1 MIILKTPENNK
12 LELEISSTYEAKEFF
27 EREPYNFGEI
37 ISVISKNKNKII
49 LKSKLGYEII
59 FKGSFTTGDVGEE
72 LNGAIF
78 MLENCG
84 FELKDLIYT
93 SDNLKLKKT
102 LKYKYRTIISNII
115 DALFNVYKKSFKKKS
130 SKHYEKG
137 AKKLKKIYRSLDIEK
152 ENKIYLDFISDIKKD
167 YKGMFGKNLNKIDE
181 EKSRIK
187 LEIKYKED
195 QDRGYTTAFAIFIL
209 GILIKDI
216 VFGKLFSGMSNLEFF
231 IYGSLYILIF
241 SYVSSKVFLKDEKKL
256 RVYKLM
262 LQSLIDL
269 EKEIEVKKN
278 SRSSLNNLK

>member
-1 MIILKTPENNK
+1 MGR
-12 LELEISSTYEAKEFF
+12 F
-27 EREPYNFGEI
+27 
-37 ISVISKNKNKII
+37 SK
-49 LKSKLGYEII
+49 
-59 FKGSFTTGDVGEE
+59 D
-72 LNGAIF
+72 
-78 MLENCG
+78 
-84 FELKDLIYT
+84 
-93 SDNLKLKKT
+93 
-102 LKYKYRTIISNII
+102 
-115 DALFNVYKKSFKKKS
+115 
-130 SKHYEKG
+130 YEKG
-137 AKKLKKIYRSLDIEK
+137 AKKLKKIYRSLNIEK

-167 YKGMFGKNLNKIDE
+167 YKEMFGKNLNKIEE